1 MRRPLLLAILSVF
14 LSLGPTQVGRAGDIT
29 YNIQSYD
36 SLQNGF
42 TLSGTITTDG
52 TLGVLASSD
61 IASWTFTITKG
72 SFSSTMNSTDPGTLA
87 ALSNVTAT
95 ATQILLPPPSSAT
108 DFNLFELT
116 NTAGEGLVYD
126 QNPQPLGFPYYVG
139 STPDTQGNSF
149 FCWFD
154 STPPP
159 PSLGGTTWVIAQVP
173 EPASL
178 TLALLGGACVAV
190 FERTRR
196 RRLNNR
202 SPGGFDSPLVTQ
214 PHQRWTESP
223 SGILS

>member
-1 MRRPLLLAILSVF
+1 MNRTLLLGL
-14 LSLGPTQVGRAGDIT
+14 LSLFLTLGPAADSMGGPIT
-29 YNIQSYD
+29 YHIQNYAA
-36 SLQNGF
+36 LQNGY

-61 IASWTFTITKG
+61 IASWTFTVTKG
-72 SFSSTMNSTDPGTLA
+72 SFSSTMNSTDPGTSA
-87 ALSNVTAT
+87 ALSNLTAT
-95 ATQILLPPPSSAT
+95 ATQILLPPPLSAT
-108 DFNLFELT
+108 DFNFFNLT
-116 NTAGEGLVYD
+116 NTAGQGLVYN
-126 QNPQPLGFPYYVG
+126 QNPQPLGVFPFYVA
-139 STPDTQGNSF
+139 STPDNHGNPY
-149 FCWFD
+149 WFD

-159 PSLGGTTWVIAQVP
+159 PSLGGTTWVIAQVSQAPTVP

-214 PHQRWTESP
+214 PHQRWT
-223 SGILS
+223 